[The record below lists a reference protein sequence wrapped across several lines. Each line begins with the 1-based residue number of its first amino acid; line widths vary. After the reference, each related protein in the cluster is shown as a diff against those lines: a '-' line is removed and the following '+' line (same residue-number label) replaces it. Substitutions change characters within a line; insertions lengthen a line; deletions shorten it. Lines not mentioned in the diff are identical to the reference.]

1 MQRIMTSHRLLGL
14 VVDNA
19 FLAKML
25 SLLTTLLSLVLKQF
39 IEQQLTDP
47 DGSSTASRNTTA
59 LA

>member
-47 DGSSTASRNTTA
+47 DGSATASRNTTA

>member
-47 DGSSTASRNTTA
+47 DDGSRNATT